1 MHEAWLLAERND
13 VIFDTIWCSHLLFS
27 CLYSQIEYNYFF
39 LMLTSFSL
47 DQILDMGLKRNFVP
61 VTLCAQGMILFQETY
76 N

>member
-13 VIFDTIWCSHLLFS
+13 VILDTIWCSHLLFS

-61 VTLCAQGMILFQETY
+61 VTLCAQGMILF
-76 N
+76 